1 MMEKYTFFDHT
12 ADVLFEAYGKSLDEL
27 FTNAALALQET
38 QAKLTTVSPKTKRTI
53 SLTNPK
59 IDMLLFDFL
68 QELIYLKDA
77 DELIFS
83 KFDVNVTTET
93 NSFSLT
99 ADCWG
104 EKISPKKHKL
114 NVDAKAITLHQ
125 FQIKKEKDVWIARVI
140 VDI

>member
-1 MMEKYTFFDHT
+1 MKKYVFFDHT

-38 QAKLTTVSPKTKRTI
+38 QVMLATVSPKTKRAI
-53 SLTNPK
+53 ALTNPK

-77 DELIFS
+77 DELLFS
-83 KFDVNVTTET
+83 KFKVNVSTET
-93 NSFSLT
+93 NSFSLN

-104 EKISPKKHKL
+104 EKINQKKHKL

-125 FQIKKEKDVWIARVI
+125 FQIKKEKDTWIARVI